1 MLGLPKSTEL
11 NQPLPK
17 TAIYARFQMNAA
29 EKAKIDADI
38 SRIMIVN
45 EVSAAK
51 LNLAPGKTVQAFFV
65 LQVQLKRKVFSEKTL
80 ITLSKLIP
88 QNMVLLLEYEGQAKL
103 AVYYTKLLQTPWCD
117 PAALTLSLK
126 GLTMDAVWE
135 NVVIQIGGIQM
146 QSGNTLEQQ
155 IVLDE
160 QRAKLEKEIARLEK
174 LAQAEKQPKKK
185 FALVQRICTLK
196 VSLDEYE
203 QKE

>member
-11 NQPLPK
+11 NQPLSK

-38 SRIMIVN
+38 SRIVIVN
-45 EVSAAK
+45 EVSAEK

-65 LQVQLKRKVFSEKTL
+65 LQVQLKQKEFSEKTL

-88 QNMVLLLEYEGQAKL
+88 QNMVLLLEHGGQAKL

-117 PAALTLSLK
+117 PAVLTLSLK

-174 LAQAEKQPKKK
+174 LARAEKQPKKK
-185 FALVQRICTLK
+185 FELVQKINVLK
-196 VSLDEYE
+196 
-203 QKE
+203 KESGGER

>member
-1 MLGLPKSTEL
+1 
-11 NQPLPK
+11 
-17 TAIYARFQMNAA
+17 MNAA

-38 SRIMIVN
+38 SRIVIVN
-45 EVSAAK
+45 EVSAEK

-65 LQVQLKRKVFSEKTL
+65 LQVQLKQKEFSEKTL

-88 QNMVLLLEYEGQAKL
+88 QNMVLLLEHGGQAKL

-117 PAALTLSLK
+117 PAVLTLSLK

-146 QSGNTLEQQ
+146 QSGNTLERQ

-174 LAQAEKQPKKK
+174 LARAEKQPKKK
-185 FALVQRICTLK
+185 FELVQKINELK
-196 VSLDEYE
+196 KH
-203 QKE
+203 KETKWLLHF

>member
-38 SRIMIVN
+38 SRIVIVN

-51 LNLAPGKTVQAFFV
+51 LNLAPGKIVQMFFV
-65 LQVQLKRKVFSEKTL
+65 LQVQLKRKEFSEKTL

-88 QNMVLLLEYEGQAKL
+88 QNMVLLLEHEGQAKL
-103 AVYYTKLLQTPWCD
+103 AVYHTTLLQTLWCD
-117 PAALTLSLK
+117 PSALALSLK

-135 NVVIQIGGIQM
+135 NVIIQIGGIQM

-155 IVLDE
+155 IALDE
-160 QRAKLEKEIARLEK
+160 QRTKL
-174 LAQAEKQPKKK
+174 
-185 FALVQRICTLK
+185 V
-196 VSLDEYE
+196 
-203 QKE
+203 